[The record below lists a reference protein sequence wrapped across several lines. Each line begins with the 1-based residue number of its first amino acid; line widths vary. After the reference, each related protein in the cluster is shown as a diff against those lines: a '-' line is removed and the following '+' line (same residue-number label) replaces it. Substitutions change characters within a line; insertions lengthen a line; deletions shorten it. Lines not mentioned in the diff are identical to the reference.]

1 MAKRIFAWA
10 AVLLLVVTLTACGD
24 TGSTKPNTNKDP
36 DTTPNGNTSTQ
47 PDTNGTEDDVIP
59 GNSMNGGHNTDG
71 GAVPGD
77 GPESA
82 RGARTVTR
90 ARVRSEAAAFDS
102 DYQQIINELCPG
114 LVKTRPIGI
123 KKERLRRSFFYCVS
137 PCIFGKLGYDIG
149 EKI

>member
-1 MAKRIFAWA
+1 MPRLQIPPPQILHPARRSHTEEKGGQEHGETYIWA
-10 AVLLLVVTLTACGD
+10 AALLLVVTLTACGD

-102 DYQQIINELCPG
+102 DYQQM
-114 LVKTRPIGI
+114 
-123 KKERLRRSFFYCVS
+123 LRNGRVTDTDGF
-137 PCIFGKLGYDIG
+137 LDNDR
-149 EKI
+149 